1 MDRIGALF
9 GRAARSGRVLA
20 VALAGVCLFG
30 PVRPTVAEDRVAED
44 GAAEDRAA
52 EQPAA
57 EYSHGVLIRFE
68 GQITPQLQQY
78 LYRQLDRAQAEGAD
92 LVIVEIESPGGYLQ
106 ESEEIALRLSD
117 LEAHTVAY
125 IPSMALSGAAIVAL
139 GCDEIL
145 MDPDARMGDAG
156 PIYLGEGGLF
166 EHVPQKFRTDLKAFM
181 RVLAEKKHRPPG
193 LAEAMVDMDLQVY
206 HVRHRET
213 GQQKFMSEQEWA
225 VVEDSGDWEKGEPVP
240 ETIGDDFL
248 EVTGRRAVELQ
259 LAEGHAESREELERR
274 YGLKDGLRIFR
285 HTGVDTAV
293 TILNSSLVT
302 GVLFVIGLVGLY
314 IEFSSPGIG
323 VGGLIA
329 VLCFGIFFWSRFLG
343 GTAEWLEV
351 VLFVSGI
358 LFLGVELFVLPGF
371 GIAGIGGALL
381 LLASLVMANLTY
393 SGIPK
398 TTRQLT
404 ELTDTMLLIFISG
417 GVFVGVAVVLSRHF
431 GSLPLL
437 SRIALQPPGPVGNK
451 GTGPSGQA
459 AAARATLRLGDC
471 GVASTP
477 LRPAGK
483 ARFGNHYIDVVT
495 DASFITKGSPVKII
509 EIGGNRVVVGEM
521 DDAG

>member
-30 PVRPTVAEDRVAED
+30 PVRPSV
-44 GAAEDRAA
+44 AEDRAA

-57 EYSHGVLIRFE
+57 AYSHGVLIRFE
-68 GQITPQLQQY
+68 GEITPLLQQY

-92 LVIVEIESPGGYLQ
+92 LVIVEIESPGGFLK

-156 PIYLGEGGLF
+156 PIIEGEGGLF
-166 EHVPQKFRTDLKAFM
+166 EHAPEKFRTDLKAFM

-193 LAEAMVDMDLQVY
+193 LAEAMVDKDLQVY
-206 HVRHRET
+206 RVKHRKT
-213 GQQKFMSEQEWA
+213 GQQKFMSEQELA
-225 VVEDSGDWEKGEPVP
+225 AEDADDWEKGEPVQ
-240 ETIGDDFL
+240 ETVGDDFL

-259 LAEGHAESREELERR
+259 LAEGHAESREELEQR

-293 TILNSSLVT
+293 AILNSPLVT
-302 GVLFVIGLVGLY
+302 GLLFVIGLVGLY
-314 IEFSSPGIG
+314 VEFSSPGIG

-358 LFLGVELFVLPGF
+358 LFLAVELFVLPGF
-371 GIAGIGGALL
+371 GVAGIGGALL
-381 LLASLVMANLTY
+381 LLTSLVMADLTY
-393 SGIPK
+393 NGIPK
-398 TTRQLT
+398 TMRQLT
-404 ELTDTMLLIFISG
+404 ELTDTMLVIFISG

-437 SRIALQPPGPVGNK
+437 NRIALQPPAPSGPVGSK

-459 AAARATLRLGDC
+459 AAARANLRLGDC

-495 DASFITKGSPVKII
+495 DATFITKGSPVKII
-509 EIGGNRVVVGEM
+509 EIASNQVVVGEM
-521 DDAG
+521 DEAE